1 MHDAFAVIPVVEQ
14 LPLRVESILAHGDR
28 LLVGTDTGVLLVY
41 SVKELPCNAANLNL
55 PTAIATDGDGPP
67 DTLTNSDGQPST
79 DTQSRYTQSLKG
91 QVTLELVECKKGFAR
106 RAVEQLEVIK
116 EAGLLV
122 VLSDAYVH
130 LFDLAT
136 YQPNTTLQNTRGASV
151 LSVHTGIE
159 LNSDSGNEISDVV
172 GADAEPGKTNLS
184 DDSPVTSDVPPTVG
198 IPTLVSKVAVGIR
211 RRIVV
216 FIWRD
221 AEFAETREFTVSDRV
236 KSMGWTTNDLLC
248 VGLGRGE
255 YQLLKVSTGTWRELL
270 STDTASMVS
279 TSGASVFSTA
289 TTGMG
294 SIGRWGSM
302 GFNMLSSMTL
312 GSGGSD
318 DHPGGEGGG
327 PGSDA
332 LIVKLPNDEILVNRD
347 HHSIC
352 LDMQSSRRP
361 MRKGEII
368 WSVGPQAIGYAYPY
382 VIAVGGKQV
391 EIRSL
396 VTQTLVQQLAI
407 QEPALRITQGKLVY
421 VAAHHTIWRLLP
433 LPYPIQVVQLLQ
445 HHEYVE
451 ALNFVDQS
459 DAILVETKHDYSQC
473 IKLLYAHYLF
483 WTKDYDQSLTL
494 FQDLNVVPME
504 ALHLFMQD
512 VDTWLTKHQPGI
524 SQSHLNSPS
533 PESDAEGQQS
543 KSSSSSPPPLSE
555 TPPKQGQRS
564 ETQSPSAA
572 SPEPLVP
579 QEDTASKSPSPTPPE
594 PFLNEELFLSRM
606 SLLVGY
612 LAEQRRL
619 ISQAVSR
626 KQTHLTFQH
635 RQPLDPEKAA
645 STTLDSYLVRY
656 LGFVLRDT
664 PVSIPPLAQLIDTTL
679 LKTYLITNP
688 RLVGPLVRVANNAC
702 EIETSEKLLLQFQL
716 YQDLVDLYFGKAL
729 HRKALQLLA
738 RLATQ
743 DSVMSSS
750 TEGLSLPAGSDRLTG
765 PQATIQ
771 YLQRLPF
778 QHLDLILEY
787 SQWVMQ
793 RDPELAIEVFI
804 DENRP
809 PISYL
814 KSPVDRIAQTLQ
826 KFGNEWAIQYLEF
839 IRTYVLLPLADTW
852 KSELSADTIHSS
864 LDSSTYSFDQGTRS
878 SPFPPLLMLSQ
889 PAGKGG
895 EDSKRISSGQGA
907 STMSPQ
913 QSGSEVEKR
922 FLQVFR
928 TVDHRLALL
937 YLEQVLQEF
946 TDQDV
951 EVTHVGSP
959 TRPQSLSPVRRK
971 LLDLLRDSTY
981 YTPELLLSRL
991 PMGGLF
997 QERVYVLARMH
1008 RHEQALRII
1017 VFQLSD
1023 FGQAEV
1029 YCRDHPTDNL
1039 YLTLLKI
1046 YLGQPD
1052 VIHGAITTKT
1062 SLSAKSL
1069 DTPEPKPI
1077 TTTATTTNAVS
1088 EEGNTLQPQYVEQ
1101 ALYLMSV
1108 YGRHMDPLE
1117 ILELIPAAMPME
1129 KLSTFFEQS
1138 LQTFQHQRQTQKVVR
1153 NLMVAERLKVQS
1165 RWLQLRRQRVCI
1177 TSDRTC
1183 PLCFKRIGSTVFVW
1197 DPRRQHLANAGSDA
1211 GIQESDMDKFYPEM
1225 GYPAMNLGLL
1235 GLEGRDREPT
1245 VVHFSCHQ
1253 RQNSSRRR

>member
-41 SVKELPCNAANLNL
+41 SVKELPCNIASLNL
-55 PTAIATDGDGPP
+55 PTATDGDGPSN
-67 DTLTNSDGQPST
+67 TLTDSDGQPSV
-79 DTQSRYTQSLKG
+79 DTQGQYTQSLKG

-122 VLSDAYVH
+122 VLSDACVH
-130 LFDLAT
+130 LFDLVT
-136 YQPNTTLQNTRGASV
+136 YQPSTTLPNTRGASV

-159 LNSDSGNEISDVV
+159 LNSDDSKEISDAM
-172 GADAEPGKTNLS
+172 GAGLDPTKTNRS
-184 DDSPVTSDVPPTVG
+184 DDSPGNSDLPPATG

-221 AEFAETREFTVSDRV
+221 AEFAETREFTAPDRV
-236 KSMGWTTNDLLC
+236 KSMGWATNDLLC

-270 STDTASMVS
+270 PTDATSMVS

-289 TTGMG
+289 TSGMG
-294 SIGRWGSM
+294 NIGRWGSM

-318 DHPGGEGGG
+318 GHPGGGG

-352 LDMQSSRRP
+352 LDVQSSRQP

-368 WSVGPQAIGYAYPY
+368 WSVGPQAIGFAYPY
-382 VIAVGGKQV
+382 VIAAGDKQV
-391 EIRSL
+391 EVRSL

-407 QEPALRITQGKLVY
+407 QESALRITQGKLVY

-504 ALHLFMQD
+504 VLHLFMQD
-512 VDTWLTKHQPGI
+512 VDTWLMEHQPGT
-524 SQSHLNSPS
+524 SQSRPTSPS
-533 PESDAEGQQS
+533 SESDEKGQQS
-543 KSSSSSPPPLSE
+543 KPPSPSPSSE
-555 TPPKQGQRS
+555 TSPKKDQRS
-564 ETQSPSAA
+564 ETQSPSTTP
-572 SPEPLVP
+572 PESRTS
-579 QEDTASKSPSPTPPE
+579 QEDTASKSPSPTPSE
-594 PFLNEELFLSRM
+594 PHLNEELFLSRM

-635 RQPLDPEKAA
+635 RQPLAPEKAA
-645 STTLDSYLVRY
+645 STSLDSYLVRY
-656 LGFVLRDT
+656 LGFVLGDT

-729 HRKALQLLA
+729 HRKALQLLT

-743 DSVMSSS
+743 NNVASS

-809 PISYL
+809 PMSYL

-839 IRTYVLLPLADTW
+839 IRTYVLLPLANTL
-852 KSELSADTIHSS
+852 KSEPNTDTSHSTV
-864 LDSSTYSFDQGTRS
+864 DSPTYSFDRGTRS
-878 SPFPPLLMLSQ
+878 SPFPPLLMFSQ
-889 PAGKGG
+889 PEKGG
-895 EDSKRISSGQGA
+895 DSKPTSSRQRVT
-907 STMSPQ
+907 TMSSP
-913 QSGSEVEKR
+913 QSGSEVER
-922 FLQVFR
+922 LVPQVFR
-928 TVDHRLALL
+928 TVDHRLASL
-937 YLEQVLQEF
+937 YLEQVLEEF

-951 EVTHVGSP
+951 EVRGSP
-959 TRPQSLSPVRRK
+959 LRPQSLSPVRRK

-991 PMGGLF
+991 PMGSLF

-1017 VFQLSD
+1017 VFQLGD
-1023 FGQAEV
+1023 FGQAEG

-1039 YLTLLKI
+1039 YLALLKI
-1046 YLGQPD
+1046 YLDQPD
-1052 VIHGAITTKT
+1052 GVHGAVTTKT
-1062 SLSAKSL
+1062 SPSEKSL
-1069 DTPEPKPI
+1069 DTPGTKPK
-1077 TTTATTTNAVS
+1077 TTTTTHTK
-1088 EEGNTLQPQYVEQ
+1088 EETSTLQPQYVEQ
-1101 ALYLMSV
+1101 ALHLMSV

-1138 LQTFQHQRQTQKVVR
+1138 LQTFQHQHQTQKVVR
-1153 NLMVAERLKVQS
+1153 NLMVAERLQVQS

-1183 PLCFKRIGSTVFVW
+1183 PICFKRIGSTVFVC
-1197 DPRRQHLANAGSDA
+1197 DPRRQPLTNAESGANIQGSDI
-1211 GIQESDMDKFYPEM
+1211 GGFYPEM
-1225 GYPAMNLGLL
+1225 GYPSTTLGLL
-1235 GLEGRDREPT
+1235 EMEGRSGEPT

-1253 RQNSSRRR
+1253 RQNSSHRR